1 MAYPNGQEIW
11 DYFKPIF
18 DNNEYGV
25 AGLMGNLYAESGL
38 LPFRLQG
45 DYGAP
50 NYTVSHEYTA
60 DVNDGTYT
68 EYQFVNDSKGYGLA
82 QWTTSGR
89 KQGLYTLCLG
99 GTYYGIDSLTKQ
111 MEYIV
116 DELNGS
122 YVGVL
127 DVLMNSA
134 SLWECSTKVLTDY
147 ESPQDQSYAVKLQ
160 RWQYSRDIYNT
171 YSGQPPI
178 PPTPPIPPSQRRKMP
193 LYMYTLR
200 QARYK
205 KGIL

>member
-1 MAYPNGQEIW
+1 MAYPNGQHIW
-11 DYFKPIF
+11 DYLMPIL

-45 DYGAP
+45 DYDAP
-50 NYTVSHEYTA
+50 DYPESHDYTA
-60 DVNDGTYT
+60 DVNDGTYS
-68 EYQFVNDSKGYGLA
+68 EYQFVNDSRGYGLA
-82 QWTTSGR
+82 QWTSSGR

-99 GTYYGIDSLTKQ
+99 GTYYGIDNLDKQ
-111 MEYIV
+111 LEYIV
-116 DELNGS
+116 NELNNS
-122 YVGVL
+122 YVSVL
-127 DVLMNSA
+127 DVLMNST
-134 SLWECSTKVLTDY
+134 SLWECSNKVLTGY
-147 ESPQDQSYAVKLQ
+147 ESPADQSYAVKLQ
-160 RWQYSRDIYNT
+160 RWRYSRDIYNT

-178 PPTPPIPPSQRRKMP
+178 PPTPPTPTRSKMP